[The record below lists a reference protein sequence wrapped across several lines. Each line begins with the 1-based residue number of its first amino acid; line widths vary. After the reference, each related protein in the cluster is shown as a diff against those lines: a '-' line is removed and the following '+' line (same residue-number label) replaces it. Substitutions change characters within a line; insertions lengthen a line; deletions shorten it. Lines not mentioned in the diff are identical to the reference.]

1 MSKIFY
7 LDRETVLNVDMI
19 KKYIEVFKST
29 QLPRLEKLKR
39 YYDTKNDAI
48 TNRTFT
54 DTSLPNNKIATSWAD
69 YISNITSAYFIGKP
83 VVYNSAN
90 TDMLNE
96 INMIFKY
103 NDEQTK
109 NNTLALNQ
117 SIYGIAE
124 ELLYID
130 NGSNT
135 RFAVVDPRQVILIY
149 ENTLEENLL
158 YAIRFYSTENV
169 LTNEKTLFVEVYTAD
184 KIYYYKEIA
193 EGGLILI
200 DEKEHYFN
208 GVPVNPYKNN
218 PDCMGDFEK
227 LIKLIDAY
235 DFAMSDSQNERDN
248 FNDSYMRF
256 INTGLDETSIVE
268 MKETKN
274 IIVDGVQDGIQPN
287 VDFLIKNG
295 NPTET
300 ETNKQRIENDIH
312 KFSYVNNMA
321 ADAQKSHTSATGA
334 KLSMLGLEQTI
345 AIKEAYFKYGLQRRI
360 ELLTNILNLKGAD
373 YDYRSITMSFT
384 RNIPQDIGV
393 TADTISKL
401 RGLVSDETLME
412 LLPFIT
418 DVEQEKKRLEAQ
430 NALNSYADLFNSDAG
445 VDTVE

>member
-1 MSKIFY
+1 MNKIFY
-7 LDRETVLNVDMI
+7 LDKDTILTVEMI
-19 KKYIEVFKST
+19 KKYIEVFKTT

-39 YYDTKNDAI
+39 YYDCHNDSI

-54 DTSLPNNKIATSWAD
+54 DASMPNNKIATSWAD
-69 YISNITSAYFIGKP
+69 YISNITSAYFIGRP
-83 VVYNSAN
+83 VVYNSLN

-103 NDEQTK
+103 NDEQTT

-135 RFAVVDPRQVILIY
+135 RFAVVDPRQIILIY

-158 YAIRFYSTENV
+158 YAIRFYSTENI

-193 EGGLILI
+193 EGGLTLI
-200 DEKEHYFN
+200 DEKEHYFHD
-208 GVPVNPYKNN
+208 VPVNVYKNN
-218 PDCMGDFEK
+218 PSCMGDFEK

-235 DFAMSDSQNERDN
+235 DFAMSDSQNERDS

-256 INTGLDETSIVE
+256 INTGLDAESIIE

-274 IIVDGVQDGIQPN
+274 IIVDGIQDGIQPS

-312 KFSYVNNMA
+312 KFSYVNNMT
-321 ADAQKSHTSATGA
+321 ADAQKSHTSATGT

-345 AIKEAYFKYGLQRRI
+345 AKKEAYFKYGLQRRI
-360 ELLTNILNLKGAD
+360 ELLTNILNLKGAS
-373 YDYRSITMSFT
+373 YDYRSISMTFT
-384 RNIPQDIGV
+384 RNIPVDNVVI
-393 TADTISKL
+393 ADTISKL
-401 RGLVSDETLME
+401 RGLVSDETLLE
-412 LLPFIT
+412 QLPFIT
-418 DVEQEKKRLEAQ
+418 DVEQEKARLEKQ
-430 NALNSYADLFNSDAG
+430 NSLNSYADLFVG
-445 VDTVE
+445 GGKFE

>member
-1 MSKIFY
+1 
-7 LDRETVLNVDMI
+7 MI

-39 YYDTKNDAI
+39 YYDTKNDSI

-54 DTSLPNNKIATSWAD
+54 DTSLPNNKIATSWGD

-103 NDEQTK
+103 NDEQVT

-117 SIYGIAE
+117 SIYGLAE

-130 NGSNT
+130 NDSNT

-158 YAIRFYSTENV
+158 YAIRFYSTENI
-169 LTNEKTLFVEVYTAD
+169 LTNEKTLFVEVYTTD

-193 EGGLILI
+193 EGGLTLI
-200 DEKEHYFN
+200 DEREHYFN

-235 DFAMSDSQNERDN
+235 DFCMSDSQNERDS

-268 MKETKN
+268 MKETRN

-345 AIKEAYFKYGLQRRI
+345 AKKEAHFKYGLQRRI
-360 ELLTNILNLKGAD
+360 ELLTNILNLKGAN

-401 RGLVSDETLME
+401 RGLVSDESLME

-418 DVEQEKKRLEAQ
+418 NIEQEKQRLEAQ
-430 NALNSYADLFNSDAG
+430 NSLNSYANLFNADG
-445 VDTVE
+445 GDVVEQ